1 MCDYCGCRESGP
13 TKELADEH
21 VRLADLSDRLRA
33 AAAAGSDDLPEIFH
47 EFVHLLGM
55 HAAKEEV
62 GLFPQA
68 AELGFLGDQLDD
80 LVHEHE
86 QLHEML
92 ADGPSGRQVEAALKL
107 LAQHIDDEEWDLFP
121 HVIHALDPEQWDEI
135 ELAHLAVEEA
145 FAQPATDP
153 A

>member
-1 MCDYCGCRESGP
+1 MVTVQRMCDYCGCRESGP
-13 TKELADEH
+13 TKDLADEH

-68 AELGFLGDQLDD
+68 AELGFLGDLLDD
-80 LVHEHE
+80 LVHEHA
-86 QLHEML
+86 QLLEVL
-92 ADGPSGRQVEAALKL
+92 AAGLSGRTVEGAPRL
-107 LAQHIDDEEWDLFP
+107 LSLHI
-121 HVIHALDPEQWDEI
+121 A
-135 ELAHLAVEEA
+135 
-145 FAQPATDP
+145 
-153 A
+153 